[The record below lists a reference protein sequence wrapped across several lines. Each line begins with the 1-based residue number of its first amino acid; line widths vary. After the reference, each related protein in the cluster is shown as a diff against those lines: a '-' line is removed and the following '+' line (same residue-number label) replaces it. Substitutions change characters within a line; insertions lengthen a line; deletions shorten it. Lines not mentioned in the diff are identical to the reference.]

1 MKAFPWKTDA
11 FVGWG
16 CHKITLDG
24 AAKTTDIHP
33 PAVLEAETP
42 KCGQGWFLPRP
53 LSWACGRPSPPYV
66 FTWSFLCP
74 CDLTSCPYK
83 DPSPVGSGPTPVT
96 SSYLG
101 GSISTYSYMRD
112 MGFQLVNFEGI
123 MFSLKYET
131 SALHT
136 ALNAAVKSVQRLEGP

>member
-1 MKAFPWKTDA
+1 M
-11 FVGWG
+11 
-16 CHKITLDG
+16 
-24 AAKTTDIHP
+24 
-33 PAVLEAETP
+33 
-42 KCGQGWFLPRP
+42 
-53 LSWACGRPSPPYV
+53 
-66 FTWSFLCP
+66 
-74 CDLTSCPYK
+74 
-83 DPSPVGSGPTPVT
+83 GSGPTPVT

-123 MFSLKYET
+123 MFSLTYET